1 MTAVSRV
8 LTVCSLVAAS
18 GVQSHWASVALR
30 QEPCAP
36 PLPDEDLRPQPCRG
50 QVPLLVLRLPAEE
63 DEEGV
68 GRDRLLWAGGS
79 PDASR
84 HEFNLICDTGRGL
97 NVRPVDPPCT
107 QTQSSYLLS
116 GVSLSGVHTGN

>member
-1 MTAVSRV
+1 MTGVSWV
-8 LTVCSLVAAS
+8 LTFCSLVAAS
-18 GVQSHWASVALR
+18 GVQSHWASVALC

-50 QVPLLVLRLPAEE
+50 QVTLLVLRLPAEE
-63 DEEGV
+63 DEEGI

-97 NVRPVDPPCT
+97 NVLHIDLPPPAPKPK
-107 QTQSSYLLS
+107 
-116 GVSLSGVHTGN
+116 VHICSVV